1 MVDYYFTGALPGD
14 RGAQGFRGNLSL
26 TNSTHLHP
34 AANECPLNLSLTEN
48 KIISSDTSG
57 HDSRSFPNNVTSL
70 IVDNSELGQVF
81 IVSDLDCAIA
91 QEEVVEAVDI
101 SPVVIAPIKEEALA
115 CATSVSDFEAEEL
128 DRETTRNAF
137 LKSKLLQ
144 LSEKVDK
151 MREIL
156 DSEVEKQKNNIVAD
170 AVILVPKNET
180 ETEIEIKSE
189 CEFESGGILSNPQKR
204 SRNHSWPQMSTI
216 TSNQRKKE
224 QNKLASKRFR
234 ERKKL
239 ELARARQ
246 DISDLEA
253 RNDLLRTKADSMQ
266 TEADNLKK
274 NLLELKLIK
283 IVDLP
288 SGQSSLVK
296 TN

>member
-1 MVDYYFTGALPGD
+1 MVDYYFAGALPGD
-14 RGAQGFRGNLSL
+14 TGAQDFRGNLSA
-26 TNSTHLHP
+26 TSYMHLHP
-34 AANECPLNLSLTEN
+34 AADECPLNLSLTEN

-57 HDSRSFPNNVTSL
+57 HDSRSFPNKVTSL
-70 IVDNSELGQVF
+70 TVGHSELGQVF

-101 SPVVIAPIKEEALA
+101 SPVVIGPIKDEALA
-115 CATSVSDFEAEEL
+115 CASSVSNFEAEEL

-156 DSEVEKQKNNIVAD
+156 DSEIEKQKNNIAA

-180 ETEIEIKSE
+180 ETEIKSE
-189 CEFESGGILSNPQKR
+189 YEFESGGMLTNPQKR

-239 ELARARQ
+239 ELAQARQ
-246 DISDLEA
+246 DISDLEV
-253 RNDLLRTKADSMQ
+253 RNDLLRAKADSMQ

-296 TN
+296 T